1 MNKWWPT
8 KKSAHASPEAD
19 FVRASKDAQIDR
31 VWKLTAL
38 PRAEFDLTYGALF
51 NNLSKYLA
59 HAPLDDAGFD
69 IECHLQALLNEVI
82 DALRVRQ
89 SRIIPKHL
97 PTEDAARVSELMS
110 FALAVV
116 IVADNT
122 ARMVGGLVLKAG
134 HTSWCALLDP
144 IPKGAEIV
152 ASHDPHPAF
161 GSLLIGVLVGEAGLR
176 WLSQESIVLDEVLRY
191 FSGAPDS
198 ELRALTGATMSAI
211 NTPQIDE
218 RPVAIP
224 TLDATQQSKS
234 ESSGAKV
241 AQGWLYVTWLRQQLD
256 SKALSPN
263 TASSFIHALDDASA
277 FLVVPEAFEAYA
289 EERGMPIKRVQNQV
303 KRLGLHRIQPHGKD
317 LFRGT
322 VAGRKVQG
330 MIFKDAGSF
339 WSTSPIPS
347 DLVEVRR

>member
-8 KKSAHASPEAD
+8 KKSAHSSPEAGV
-19 FVRASKDAQIDR
+19 VRASKDAQIDR

-38 PRAEFDLTYGALF
+38 PRSEFDLTYGALF

-59 HAPLDDAGFD
+59 HAPFDDAVFD
-69 IECHLQALLNEVI
+69 IERHLQALLNEVI

-122 ARMVGGLVLKAG
+122 ARRVGGLSLKSS

-144 IPKGAEIV
+144 IPKGAEVV
-152 ASHDPHPAF
+152 ASDSPHPAF
-161 GSLLIGVLVGEAGLR
+161 GGLLLGVLVGEAGLR

-191 FSGAPDS
+191 FSAAPNS
-198 ELRALTGATMSAI
+198 ELRALTGATVSPVSR
-211 NTPQIDE
+211 PQIE
-218 RPVAIP
+218 VPPVAIP
-224 TLDATQQSKS
+224 MPDATQQSGKS
-234 ESSGAKV
+234 SKVKV
-241 AQGWLYVTWLRQQLD
+241 AQGWLYVSWLRQQLD

-263 TASSFIHALDDASA
+263 TASSFIHALEDASA

-289 EERGMPIKRVQNQV
+289 KERGVPIKRVQNQV

-330 MIFKDAGSF
+330 MIFKDVGSF
-339 WSTSPIPS
+339 WSTSPNPS